1 MLSTLIT
8 SKTRVRLL
16 VKFFLNP
23 TMKAYLRQLAD
34 EFGESTNS
42 VRIELNRL
50 TEAGLLE
57 SFAEGNMIM
66 YQAKESYPLYPELKS
81 IVNKITGIDKVVE
94 DVIQRLGSLDKAFLV
109 GDYAKGIDSGIIEVI
124 LVGEKV
130 DEVYLEELILK
141 VGTLIERKI
150 NYLILNQFEL
160 LEYEKNNKKE
170 LFVLWNK

>member
-42 VRIELNRL
+42 VRVELNRL

-57 SFAEGNMIM
+57 SYAEGNTIM
-66 YQAKESYPLYPELKS
+66 YQAKTSYPLFPELKK
-81 IVNKITGIDKVVE
+81 IVSKITGIDQIIE
-94 DVIQRLGSLDKAFLV
+94 EVIQRLGSLHSAYLI
-109 GDYAKGIDSGIIEVI
+109 GDYAKGIDSGTIEVI
-124 LVGEKV
+124 LVGDKV
-130 DEVYLEELILK
+130 DENYLEELVFNAEEI
-141 VGTLIERKI
+141 IERKI
-150 NYLILNQFEL
+150 KYLIFNQLDLSAYKKNIKEDL
-160 LEYEKNNKKE
+160 L
-170 LFVLWNK
+170 LLWSK

>member
-57 SFAEGNMIM
+57 SYAEGNTIM
-66 YQAKESYPLYPELKS
+66 YQAKTSYPLFPELKK
-81 IVNKITGIDKVVE
+81 IVSKITGIDQIIE
-94 DVIQRLGSLDKAFLV
+94 EVIQRLGSLHSAYLI
-109 GDYAKGIDSGIIEVI
+109 GDYAKGIDSGTIEVI

-130 DEVYLEELILK
+130 DEVYLKELIK
-141 VGTLIERKI
+141 NVEVIIERKVVHI
-150 NYLILNQFEL
+150 ILNFEDL
-160 LEYEKNNKKE
+160 MKFKSYYKSPLIMIYNN
-170 LFVLWNK
+170 

>member
-57 SFAEGNMIM
+57 SYAEGNTIM
-66 YQAKESYPLYPELKS
+66 YQAKKSYPLYPELKS
-81 IVNKITGIDKVVE
+81 IVTKITGIDKVVE
-94 DVIQRLGSLDKAFLV
+94 DVIQRLGSLDKTFIV
-109 GDYAKGIDSGIIEVI
+109 GDYVKGIDSGIIEVI

-130 DEVYLEELILK
+130 DEIYLKELISK
-141 VGTLIERKI
+141 SEVLIDRKI
-150 NYLILNQFEL
+150 KYLIFNQIEL
-160 LEYEKNNKKE
+160 LVYKEKVKE
-170 LFVLWNK
+170 NILLLWSK

>member
-23 TMKAYLRQLAD
+23 TMKAYLRQLAE

-57 SFAEGNMIM
+57 SYAEGNTIM
-66 YQAKESYPLYPELKS
+66 YQAKTSYPLFPELKK
-81 IVNKITGIDKVVE
+81 IVSKITGIDQIIE
-94 DVIQRLGSLDKAFLV
+94 EVIQRLGSLHSAYLI
-109 GDYAKGIDSGIIEVI
+109 GDYAKGIDSGTIEVI

-130 DEVYLEELILK
+130 DEVYLKELILK
-141 VGTLIERKI
+141 AEELISRKI
-150 NYLILNQFEL
+150 IYLVFDSDGI
-160 LEYEKNNKKE
+160 KKYKE
-170 LFVLWNK
+170 ERNVDLFILWNK